1 MTSISRMAQT
11 PPTNSGTRSGELR
24 QQRSQGFLYLSIPN
38 VGEATA
44 LVLANYYLGS
54 RVLALF
60 LEDQNREVTRALF
73 SPSVR

>member
-1 MTSISRMAQT
+1 MAQT
-11 PPTNSGTRSGELR
+11 PPTNSRTRSDELR
-24 QQRSQGFLYLSIPN
+24 QQRSQVFLYLSMPD

-44 LVLANYYLGS
+44 LALVNYYLAS

-60 LEDQNREVTRALF
+60 FEDQNREVTRALF